1 MTKHTTLWPALAAGL
16 ALTASGTAQKLDEDP
31 VFAAP
36 KRLTAGGKLV
46 QVESP
51 GYAFPAWA
59 DVDGDG
65 KKDLVVGQFSKGKM
79 KVFLNLGRHKLSGE
93 NRLAEGRWLEVEGKV
108 AEVPGVW

>member
-1 MTKHTTLWPALAAGL
+1 MTNAFTLLPAFAAGL
-16 ALTASGTAQKLDEDP
+16 ALAGSGVAQKIDEDP
-31 VFAAP
+31 VFSAP
-36 KRLTAGGKLV
+36 KRLTAAGKLV

-79 KVFLNLGRHKLSGE
+79 KVYRNLGQGKLAKGE
-93 NRLAEGRWLEVEGKV
+93 WLQAGGKV